1 MRPSERWWAEW
12 ADSVEDRLNDLTA
25 TNRSLRAVL
34 KYEGHEMADLNTAV
48 GDLANVTTLL
58 EGELTNLK
66 NQLTAAEKVDPGVQS
81 AADAIEGH
89 IASLREAVNS
99 VDPGVLAVPVGQTV
113 AAGSSLIAGSAG
125 QAGQNPGT
133 GSVNPA
139 VPAADSNAAA
149 ASVVTTGGG
158 GVPIGATAV
167 LENPNAPVNTPT
179 QEQTQAQSV
188 TDPGS
193 KQAGP
198 ADAGTFTGNAAGT
211 DTPATPVQAGTGA
224 SSGTDAAAVGTP
236 TDTATTTAATSP
248 SEAAATPAKS

>member
-66 NQLTAAEKVDPGVQS
+66 NQLTAAEQVDPNVQA

-89 IASLREAVNS
+89 IATLREAVNA
-99 VDPGVLAVPVGQTV
+99 VDPGVLAVPAGQVV
-113 AAGSSLIAGSAG
+113 AAGSSLVAGSAG
-125 QAGQNPGT
+125 QSGQNPGT
-133 GSVNPA
+133 GSANPA

-149 ASVVTTGGG
+149 AVVTTGGG

-198 ADAGTFTGNAAGT
+198 ADAGTFTGTAAGT
-211 DTPATPVQAGTGA
+211 DTPATPSQAGTGA
-224 SSGTDAAAVGTP
+224 SSGTDTAAVGTP